1 MRRALVVIL
10 VSCTPSVAPQPRIDV
25 DVDAPPSRALRKL
38 ARPILNKLGEWIAEP
53 SRGAPQRT
61 PLGKAL
67 FYIANRWTALTRFLE
82 DGALELDNGAVE
94 RAVRGIAIG
103 RRNWLFAGSD
113 AGAERAAVIYT
124 IIESAVLHG
133 HEPWAYLSD
142 VLAKLAAGWP
152 QRRLDE
158 LLPDRWTPASATA
171 SP

>member
-1 MRRALVVIL
+1 RH
-10 VSCTPSVAPQPRIDV
+10 VAAEREVRLDADCGEREVERVARVEVDDQPL
-25 DVDAPPSRALRKL
+25 P
-38 ARPILNKLGEWIAEP
+38 
-53 SRGAPQRT
+53 
-61 PLGKAL
+61 PLGDDE
-67 FYIANRWTALTRFLE
+67 FG

-94 RAVRGIAIG
+94 RAIRGIAIG

-133 HEPWAYLSD
+133 HEPWAYMSD

-152 QRRLDE
+152 QRRLHE
-158 LLPDRWTPASATA
+158 LLPDRWTPASAAA